1 MLLQLPWTTPET
13 KNVRFDI
20 DLLTKLLPFFF
31 FFILVVLQRIHPF
44 PNLLA
49 MFPGDSLLVFLETV
63 IRVH

>member
-13 KNVRFDI
+13 KTVRFDI
-20 DLLTKLLPFFF
+20 DLLTKLLL

-49 MFPGDSLLVFLETV
+49 MFSGDSLLVFLETV